1 MGNHRSKLDRN
12 KDRDIS
18 EKIALGLPA
27 GANSQETMFDQRLF
41 NKTQVCYLFLL
52 SPQLLYFSHPVSF
65 HNLQSC
71 HCYRASF
78 PCVQGLDS
86 GYGLEDDTYNVY
98 DKPWRAAG
106 GAGQAIYRPSKNMDK
121 DIYGDDVE
129 KLINTSR

>member
-1 MGNHRSKLDRN
+1 MLIHKKPCLTSDYSIRHRSVCTTLPLTCDA
-12 KDRDIS
+12 
-18 EKIALGLPA
+18 AL
-27 GANSQETMFDQRLF
+27 
-41 NKTQVCYLFLL
+41 
-52 SPQLLYFSHPVSF
+52 
-65 HNLQSC
+65 
-71 HCYRASF
+71 
-78 PCVQGLDS
+78 QGLDS

>member
-1 MGNHRSKLDRN
+1 MRRLLLECLLGLIHKKPCLTSDYSIRHRSAVRT
-12 KDRDIS
+12 I
-18 EKIALGLPA
+18 
-27 GANSQETMFDQRLF
+27 NSTSLSFVM
-41 NKTQVCYLFLL
+41 LL
-52 SPQLLYFSHPVSF
+52 
-65 HNLQSC
+65 
-71 HCYRASF
+71 
-78 PCVQGLDS
+78 QGLDS